1 MGLFSKLQNGDTV
14 LKSLKFG
21 NDRPGGGNSGQP
33 YIQDPIPLNNTP
45 ASADFILRGGI
56 NAPKSAAQDVARLT
70 KYMFNPKSPS
80 GLLFTAKQNLLS
92 RTSPKT
98 ETSKGLGYAGGALNN
113 GVYSPL
119 STLAQAGVGFL
130 GGHLNKQGIDP
141 TGLLSSLSIKK
152 YENVIKDQEK
162 DENRLINILSN
173 SIKNLNGV
181 RGYDINKGQDIITYN
196 GGPGSTLGVGK
207 THIRYA
213 DQRTGVSNP
222 LFSSNEKYFLEGGLT
237 RPNEKN
243 IFYYGKI
250 TQGLGASIK
259 QGLTDSE
266 VGIREDDTFSSYYN
280 YTNPNTTLS
289 KINSTG
295 RPLLGYQGYQIGK
308 PEDKKTKRNDPNLKN
323 VNPTPIEDKLN
334 IIYKRQLLSPPEFN
348 QYDFNPT
355 WYATSNGN
363 LLGKYSSE
371 NTLFRDYTDSD
382 ISSNGGF
389 LWKNL
394 NNPSKADIIHKKGY
408 LADLDKNAGFYKKN
422 GEIIYYNNGYNG
434 GIAPDFRLTPR
445 ELRGLPPL
453 HISAQNSE
461 SIEIKKYKGKGIG
474 ETSQRW
480 INDNG
485 NLEKNTLDRIYYNS
499 KSVNK
504 SSFRIS
510 NKIDN
515 KNDLINFNITVI
527 NPTSPETSEKPLK
540 FRAYIDNISDSY
552 NADWASQTY
561 MGRGEKFYKYNS
573 FSRDIS
579 LGFTIVADSR
589 ANLNRMYEQ
598 LNTLVSSIAPT
609 YTKNGYMAG
618 NLHKVTIGNYIK
630 NQYGIMS
637 GMTLEIMDESPWNI
651 KSQGDGKELPMYIK
665 VSGIKFTPI
674 HNFRPESQFNETHS
688 FINQS

>member
-181 RGYDINKGQDIITYN
+181 RGYDVNQGQDIITYN

-289 KINSTG
+289 KNSNGLILTG
-295 RPLLGYQGYQIGK
+295 SNGYQIG
-308 PEDKKTKRNDPNLKN
+308 NNLKHQ
-323 VNPTPIEDKLN
+323 TQKSDTTYKSEIQQKLKD
-334 IIYKRQLLSPPEFN
+334 YGRELLSDSAFDVGKISGDVNVWAP
-348 QYDFNPT
+348 
-355 WYATSNGN
+355 TSNTNKEEGSTFD
-363 LLGKYSSE
+363 GKFISKYSSK
-371 NTLFRDYTDSD
+371 NTLIVDPKIILESSEYDANFRKD
-382 ISSNGGF
+382 INKST
-389 LWKNL
+389 LI
-394 NNPSKADIIHKKGY
+394 NNPNSIGY
-408 LADLDKNAGFYKKN
+408 LANLNKNSGIYEDPKN
-422 GEIIYYNNGYNG
+422 IGNYVTQHNSNRVGG
-434 GIAPDFRLTPR
+434 RGIAADFRLVNR
-445 ELRGLPPL
+445 NKRGFYDPNEDQSYDY
-453 HISAQNSE
+453 ITSGSDYSINSKTKT
-461 SIEIKKYKGKGIG
+461 I
-474 ETSQRW
+474 
-480 INDNG
+480 
-485 NLEKNTLDRIYYNS
+485 DRIYYDTTT
-499 KSVNK
+499 NK
-504 SSFRIS
+504 RTSQPL
-510 NKIDN
+510 DN